1 MRDRIQG
8 AFLWGS
14 RMNFLPLPNPSI
26 IALLELAQ
34 EEGIPE
40 WFGKDIHL
48 VVFLPSAF
56 LLLLASEVLTI
67 NL

>member
-1 MRDRIQG
+1 
-8 AFLWGS
+8 
-14 RMNFLPLPNPSI
+14 MNFLPLPNPSI